1 MKIFIAQIVFLL
13 TFSTV
18 LYAQNNF
25 AAPAIAGD
33 FADPS
38 ILHSGKTYYAI
49 GTSSEWA
56 PYFPIYTSADLKKW
70 TLKSYAFD
78 KLPEWASGSFWAPE
92 YFYHNNTYYIYYT
105 ARRKS
110 DNVSCIGVATSKYPD
125 RGFTDRGIVV
135 AYGKEA
141 IDGFIFN
148 DNGQL
153 YITFKAYGLDNR
165 PIELLGSKLSNDGLK
180 MEGEIFSLLKDD
192 ERIGMEGQ
200 SILKHNGMYYLFYA
214 AGGCCGG
221 GCSYEVRVAR
231 SKNITGPYE
240 KYKGGPLLQE
250 NEQWKCP
257 GHGTFT
263 TDDNNQ
269 MYYLHH
275 AYNKKSMVFT
285 GRQGLLSK
293 LSWNEKEGWPLIT
306 ATSFKNTPGKGF
318 TDKFKNKTLSTYWQY
333 DFRHATPVVK
343 QADGKLTLSGN
354 SKEVNLSGI
363 VLTVRPESDVFE
375 METTVTNYNNALKG
389 LAFYGDAN
397 AAVGVGIAGNK
408 MIFWTVKDNKYSEIE
423 TRDLD
428 SKKPVQLKLVT
439 NADHTCKAFYKEGD
453 NWFELRTSATIDF
466 LPQWDRSPRAG
477 LHFKGD
483 VNDVAIFETFSI
495 KYN

>member
-1 MKIFIAQIVFLL
+1 MKIFIAKTVLLL
-13 TFSTV
+13 TFSTG
-18 LYAQNNF
+18 LYAQDNI

-38 ILHSGKTYYAI
+38 IIHAGKAYYAV

-56 PYFPIYTSADLKKW
+56 PYFPIYTSNDLKKW

-78 KLPEWASGSFWAPE
+78 TLPEWASSSFWAPE

-110 DNVSCIGVATSKYPD
+110 DNVSCIGVATSKYPY

-141 IDGFIFN
+141 IDGFVYN

-165 PIELLGSKLSNDGLK
+165 PIELLGSKLNSDGLK

-200 SILKHNGMYYLFYA
+200 SILKHNGVYYLFYA

-231 SKNITGPYE
+231 SENITGPFE
-240 KYKGGPLLQE
+240 KYKGSPLLQE
-250 NEQWKCP
+250 SEQWKCP

-263 TDDNNQ
+263 TDDNSQ
-269 MYYLHH
+269 MFYLHH
-275 AYNKKSMVFT
+275 AYNKKSIVFT

-293 LSWNEKEGWPLIT
+293 LSWNEKEGWPVLT
-306 ATSFKNTPGKGF
+306 ATPFKNTPDKGF
-318 TDKFKNKTLSTYWQY
+318 SDSFGSKKLNPYWQY
-333 DFRHATPVVK
+333 DFRHATPIIK
-343 QADGKLTLSGN
+343 QKDGKLTLTGS
-354 SKEVNLSGI
+354 SKEGNLSGI
-363 VLTVRPESDVFE
+363 ALTVRPESDIFE
-375 METTVTNYNNALKG
+375 MEATVTNYNNALKG
-389 LAFYGDAN
+389 LVFYGDAN
-397 AAVGVGIAGNK
+397 AAIGVGITGNN
-408 MIFWTVKDNKYSEIE
+408 ITFWKVKDNIYSEIE
-423 TRDLD
+423 SGSINT
-428 SKKPVQLKLVT
+428 KNPTQLKLIT
-439 NADHTCKAFYKEGD
+439 SPDHTCKAFYKDE
-453 NWFELRTSATIDF
+453 NKWIELSSSTSIDF

-483 VNDVAIFETFSI
+483 VNEEAVFDTFSV